1 MPGTVALRARSE
13 PALLLASLAWAA
25 AIMHAVACAQHVH
38 ESPPAAAAFAVLTV
52 VQVGLGAWLWS
63 RPDPRALAAA
73 AASSAAVV
81 AVWAASRTIGVPP
94 GHVEQAGVLD
104 ATATALEV
112 LLVAGAAAGARGAAH
127 VVLQPA
133 LIRAVLITSLAAVM
147 LAGGHAH

>member
-38 ESPPAAAAFAVLTV
+38 EWPAAAAAFAVLTIA
-52 VQVGLGAWLWS
+52 QAGLGAWLWS
-63 RPDPRALAAA
+63 RPDARALAAA
-73 AASSAAVV
+73 TLTGAAVV

-94 GHVEQAGVLD
+94 GHVEQVGVLD
-104 ATATALEV
+104 AVTTADEV
-112 LLVAGAAAGARGAAH
+112 LLVACAAALARGGAH
-127 VVLQPA
+127 VLLHPA
-133 LIRAVLITSLAAVM
+133 LIRAALITSLAAVM